1 MRAPALCDYEGEAHA
16 LVCAPQSVTRALG
29 GHGAGVFCTGPA
41 RKPRTMLGEAAG
53 LAVRRDW
60 KGSAAGCSGRSAGC
74 ENVVVAVVRHTAT
87 LGPDGDLRIPREIR
101 EAAKVVDGEQLTI
114 EVGDK
119 AAIVI
124 RHADRPGDDV
134 ADALSRAA
142 ELRARVAETRSPV
155 ELVRDGRDEL
165 EGRGNVSA

>member
-1 MRAPALCDYEGEAHA
+1 MCRDWEA
-16 LVCAPQSVTRALG
+16 G
-29 GHGAGVFCTGPA
+29 
-41 RKPRTMLGEAAG
+41 AAG
-53 LAVRRDW
+53 Y
-60 KGSAAGCSGRSAGC
+60 SGRSAGC
-74 ENVVVAVVRHTAT
+74 ENAVVAVVRHTAT

-114 EVGDK
+114 EVADE

-124 RHADRPGDDV
+124 RHADRPGGDV

-142 ELRARVAETRSPV
+142 ELRARVAETRSPA
-155 ELVRDGRDEL
+155 ELVREGRDEL

>member
-1 MRAPALCDYEGEAHA
+1 
-16 LVCAPQSVTRALG
+16 
-29 GHGAGVFCTGPA
+29 
-41 RKPRTMLGEAAG
+41 
-53 LAVRRDW
+53 
-60 KGSAAGCSGRSAGC
+60 
-74 ENVVVAVVRHTAT
+74 

-114 EVGDK
+114 EVGDQ

-124 RHADRPGDDV
+124 RHADRPGGDV

-155 ELVRDGRDEL
+155 ELVREGRDEL